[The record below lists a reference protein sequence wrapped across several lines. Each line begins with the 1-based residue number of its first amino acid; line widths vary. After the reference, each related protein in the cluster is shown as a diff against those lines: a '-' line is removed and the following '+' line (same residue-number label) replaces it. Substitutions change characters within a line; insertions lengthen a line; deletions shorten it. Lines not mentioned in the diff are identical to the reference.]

1 MTVLSILAI
10 ALACL
15 SLGMQLGR
23 ALTLWEK
30 QPEDSYDQRGQG
42 ED

>member
-1 MTVLSILAI
+1 MSVLSVLAL

-15 SLGMQLGR
+15 SLGMNLGR

-30 QPEDSYDQRGQG
+30 QPQDGHDQRGQS